1 MKRVL
6 ILGLTMSVLLPLSAQ
21 QPYQRL
27 SGASIGTTR
36 QLNKEGHSIRAK
48 AQPMLLAKVAP
59 ANTVEVPF
67 THSLGKDNKE
77 IVSNYTAINVNN
89 DSRSW
94 KYGSV
99 TGYAACMGPNET
111 ESNDDWLFTVPIH
124 MPAGD
129 YVIGYEVGMMGSGA
143 TAVEMN
149 VGLGTEPTVE
159 GMTTVVTPTTQFTDK
174 AMTLHEYN
182 CTIATEGYYYLGFHC
197 TTKATQKGTLK
208 LTNVSVKAGSVTP
221 PVVVDPPMPG
231 TLEYVLAPKGELKA
245 TLTYT
250 APTKTV
256 GGKDLTEISKVI
268 LTSRWEVDKFTFD
281 NVQPGQ
287 VITQD
292 VELYAGLNN
301 RFTAVAYVGE
311 TASEKIEYK
320 SIFAGPDTPLAPEN
334 VKLKV
339 NNDFK
344 TATLTWDRVG
354 EVGEHGGYVDPEAV
368 EYYIFDAFGTYYDP
382 ALASTKECSYTFTY
396 PDLKGQDYFAYQVT
410 AGYGEN
416 YSLDNTSN
424 ISVVGQPDALPFTE
438 SFADGLYDGIWLAD
452 QASGTGGQQMGT
464 ITDDYFASLFDPTDP
479 ESPKPLA
486 SQDGDNGFY
495 FWLPYDTN
503 VMYGLISVRAD
514 ISKADKPVLEFWY
527 QGKGNVIEVLCGTDI
542 DNLELIETI
551 DLKAKPTDEWTQ
563 ARVALDRFKAA
574 GAVMFELRF
583 KARDNDDEH
592 TWSIPLDNIRVR
604 NLDATDVH
612 IVSMSGNS
620 TAAVGSKISYKAH
633 VENLGT
639 TEVTPSAVWTVN
651 GQTIKTDTDKTIAPN
666 GFADYTLDYEVPY
679 IAPDALE
686 ISFSANVEGDATPA
700 DNTRKATVEI
710 ARAAF
715 ATVND
720 LAANANGSEITLTW
734 SAPVI
739 GEPQP
744 ETLTEDFE
752 SPAYTAMSISGAGGW
767 TVYDGD
773 GQKTYNVFRELY
785 NPYQT
790 QPIAFQLFDNV
801 EANIPPEYQPDAV
814 AHSGRRFML
823 GVSAQRS
830 ENDNWLIS
838 PQLSGNAQTVKF
850 WAKSFSVAWPETF
863 EIYYSTGDNK
873 VESFTTKVEKV
884 DGTLVQDAVPEDWT
898 EYKFDLPAVAT
909 YFAIHHN
916 SYDTV
921 ALFIDDVTYESAP
934 TQPEDLAIDHYRVY
948 CNGTLLSTE
957 PVKET
962 TFVHRPFG
970 EDAADGDY
978 DFEYMVVPVYNHG
991 AVAPSNA
998 VSIHIAYT
1006 GLSEI
1011 SASDIDADS
1020 IVYNLSGMRVAKDK
1034 VSTGVYI
1041 IVKGSEARKVMV
1053 K

>member
-6 ILGLTMSVLLPLSAQ
+6 VLGLTMSVLLPLSAQ

-67 THSLGKDNKE
+67 THSLGKENKE
-77 IVSNYTAINVNN
+77 IVSNYTDINVNKDN
-89 DSRSW
+89 RSW

-99 TGYAACMGPNET
+99 TGYAACMVPNET

-438 SFADGLYDGIWLAD
+438 SFADGLYDSIWLAD

-620 TAAVGSKISYKAH
+620 TAAVGTKISYKAH

-734 SAPVI
+734 SSPVI

-898 EYKFDLPAVAT
+898 EYKFELPAGAM